1 MRYPPT
7 IQAILDTLGKTL
19 LLLGAVATAAAAPQ
33 TVQSPGSEVAWD
45 LEFDHPVEFQSIL
58 NRDLLVVGTSR
69 HLYGIRPLDGEIL
82 WRKRNMSV
90 GSTDLT
96 PVGNQP
102 YILINDAGGGAFSDQ
117 STNVLALGQQHG
129 EILWESG
136 VIEGKVLQASLD
148 PYGET
153 AYIVSVQGAHGDDR
167 GFLSAA
173 LPNKGFRSGFK
184 REPHIS
190 ALNVRTGKV
199 LWTQGF
205 DKEVSMSPAYRA
217 TLDDDAEWLF
227 TRPFD
232 LSLFHPPVVADS
244 KLCVTYY
251 GIRCYER
258 ATGAL
263 AWNKSFAVLSDDL
276 ALSYAYP
283 LVGDSVV
290 ITAGTRRVRAFDLRS
305 GKQQWRSRRFHMI
318 SHLIDPGGEVLIAQ
332 LGGHF
337 FDIKKE
343 RWVWQGGFGVV
354 ALNRQTG
361 KTQWRYTKAKGS
373 ITNLLLLE
381 NQIWLA
387 DERWLICL
395 KRNDGSLCLRTRHN
409 LEKKPIIIGLNNS
422 SKITLIGES
431 EAASFAPV
439 AGNRLWHT
447 NYTQPGPGA
456 WRRFSRS
463 MINASGNALRFGS
476 FVVGHAGGF
485 IPSLA
490 VPVAGV
496 NVKLLSGK
504 KLVKNSSGKL
514 GRQITANSNTDAET
528 GLKKVT
534 PTGYQYFVIQPEG
547 SKRHALVV
555 INLADGKTESQLA
568 LNSAS
573 PNVAIDEVNGL
584 LYAIDAK
591 RLSAVPIYAG
601 KNLSSNAL

>member
-1 MRYPPT
+1 MHASLYY
-7 IQAILDTLGKTL
+7 LGRFL
-19 LLLGAVATAAAAPQ
+19 LLLGAAGTAAAAAQ
-33 TVQSPGSEVAWD
+33 TVKGAAGKVEWQH
-45 LEFDHPVEFQSIL
+45 EFDHPVQFQSIL
-58 NRDLLVVGTSR
+58 NQDLLVVGTSR
-69 HLYGIRPLDGEIL
+69 HLYGIRPRSGEIL
-82 WRKRNMSV
+82 WRKRNLSV
-90 GSTDLT
+90 ATTDLT
-96 PVGNQP
+96 VVQDES
-102 YILINDAGGGAFSDQ
+102 YLLINDAGGGAFADQ
-117 STNVLALGQQHG
+117 STNVLAIGQQQG
-129 EILWESG
+129 EILWESS
-136 VIEGKVLQASLD
+136 VIEGKVLQATLD
-148 PYGET
+148 PYGDT
-153 AYIVSVQGAHGDDR
+153 AFIASVKGAHGDDR

-190 ALNVRTGKV
+190 ALNVSTGKV
-199 LWTQGF
+199 LWTQSFG
-205 DKEVSMSPAYRA
+205 KKVSMSPAYRA

-244 KLCVTYY
+244 KICVTYY

-258 ATGAL
+258 TTGAL
-263 AWNKSFAVLSDDL
+263 AWDKSFAVLNDDL

-283 LVGDSVV
+283 LVRDGVL
-290 ITAGTRRVRAFDLRS
+290 ITSGTRRVYAFDILS
-305 GKQQWRSRRFHMI
+305 GRQLWRSRRFSMI
-318 SHLIDPGGEVLIAQ
+318 SDLIDPGGEILFAQ
-332 LGGHF
+332 QGGHF

-343 RWVWQGGFGVV
+343 RWVWQGDFGVI
-354 ALNRQTG
+354 ALNRNTG
-361 KTQWRYTKAKGS
+361 KTQWRYKKVKGS

-381 NQIWLA
+381 HQIWLA
-387 DERWLICL
+387 DERRLICL
-395 KRNDGSLCLRTRHN
+395 NRHDGSLCLRTRHN
-409 LEKKPIIIGLNNS
+409 LEKRPVMIGLNNGD
-422 SKITLIGES
+422 KITLIGES

-504 KLVKNSSGKL
+504 KLVKKSTGKL
-514 GRQITANSNTDAET
+514 GRQITADGYTNEDS

-547 SKRHALVV
+547 SERHALVV
-555 INLADGKTESQLA
+555 INLANGRTESQVA
-568 LNSAS
+568 LNSET
-573 PNVAIDEVNGL
+573 PNVAIDEANGL
-584 LYAIDAK
+584 IYAIDDK
-591 RLSAVPIYAG
+591 ILSAVPIYAG

>member
-1 MRYPPT
+1 MHV
-7 IQAILDTLGKTL
+7 ILKYLGQIL
-19 LLLGAVATAAAAPQ
+19 LLLGIVAGAVAAPE
-33 TVQSPGSEVAWD
+33 TVQSSSGDVAWQH
-45 LEFDHPVEFQSIL
+45 EFDHPIEFQSII
-58 NRDLLVVGTSR
+58 NRNLLVVGTSR
-69 HLYGIRPLDGEIL
+69 HLYGIRPQSGEIL
-82 WRKRNMSV
+82 WRKRNMNVATS
-90 GSTDLT
+90 DLT
-96 PVGNQP
+96 LVGDAS
-102 YILINDAGGGAFSDQ
+102 YFLVNDAGGGAFSDQ
-117 STNVLALGQQHG
+117 STNVLALEQQRG

-136 VIEGKVLQASLD
+136 VIEGKVLQATLD
-148 PYGET
+148 PYGGM
-153 AYIVSVQGAHGDDR
+153 AYIASVKDAHGDDR

-190 ALNVRTGKV
+190 ALNVSSGKV
-199 LWTQGF
+199 LWTRSFG
-205 DKEVSMSPAYRA
+205 KKVPMSPAYRA
-217 TLDDDAEWLF
+217 VLDDDAEWLF

-232 LSLFHPPVVADS
+232 LSLFHPPLVADS

-251 GIRCYER
+251 GIRCYDR

-263 AWNKSFAVLSDDL
+263 AWDESFAVLTDDL

-283 LVGDSVV
+283 LVRNGVV
-290 ITAGTRRVRAFDLRS
+290 MTAGTRRVRAFALDS
-305 GKQQWRSRRFHMI
+305 GRQRWRSRRFRMI
-318 SHLIDPGGEVLIAQ
+318 SSLIDPGGETVFAR

-343 RWVWQGGFGVV
+343 RWLWRGDFGVV
-354 ALNRQTG
+354 ALDKSTG
-361 KTQWRYTKAKGS
+361 KTQWRYAKARGS

-387 DERWLICL
+387 DKKWLICL
-395 KRNDGSLCLRTRHN
+395 NRHDGSVCLRTPHK
-409 LEKKPIIIGLNNS
+409 LEQSPVIIGLNNN

-431 EAASFAPV
+431 EAASFEPV

-504 KLVKNSSGKL
+504 KLVKNSSGRL
-514 GRQITANSNTDAET
+514 GRQITANAHTEDGT

-534 PTGYQYFVIQPEG
+534 PTGYHYFVIQPEG
-547 SKRHALVV
+547 SERHALVV
-555 INLADGKTESQLA
+555 INLANGNTESQVA
-568 LNSAS
+568 LNSES
-573 PNVAIDEVNGL
+573 PNIAIDEANAL
-584 LYAIDAK
+584 IYAVDVR
-591 RLSAVPIYAG
+591 RLSAVPIFSGENSPGDAP
-601 KNLSSNAL
+601 

>member
-1 MRYPPT
+1 MR
-7 IQAILDTLGKTL
+7 AILYYLGRLLL
-19 LLLGAVATAAAAPQ
+19 LLLGVAGTAAAAPQ
-33 TVQSPGSEVAWD
+33 TVQGATGAVEWQH
-45 LEFDHPVEFQSIL
+45 EFDHPVEFQSVL
-58 NRDLLVVGTSR
+58 NQDLLVVGTSR
-69 HLYGIRPLDGEIL
+69 HLYGIRPISGEIL
-82 WRKRNMSV
+82 WRKRNLSV
-90 GSTDLT
+90 ATTDLT
-96 PVGNQP
+96 VVGDES
-102 YILINDAGGGAFSDQ
+102 YLLINDAGGGAFSDR
-117 STNVLALGQQHG
+117 STNVLALGQQQG
-129 EILWESG
+129 EILWESS
-136 VIEGKVLQASLD
+136 VIEGKVLQATLG
-148 PYGET
+148 PYADT
-153 AYIVSVQGAHGDDR
+153 AFITSVKGAHGDDR

-190 ALNVRTGKV
+190 ALNVSTGKV

-205 DKEVSMSPAYRA
+205 GKKVSMSPAYRA
-217 TLDDDAEWLF
+217 TLNDDAEWLF

-232 LSLFHPPVVADS
+232 LSLFHPPLVADS

-251 GIRCYER
+251 GIRCYDR
-258 ATGAL
+258 GTGAL
-263 AWNKSFAVLSDDL
+263 AWDESFAVLSDDL
-276 ALSYAYP
+276 ALSYASP
-283 LVGDSVV
+283 VVRDGVV
-290 ITAGTRRVRAFDLRS
+290 ITAGTRRVRAFDLDS
-305 GKQQWRSRRFHMI
+305 GRQRWRSRRFRMI
-318 SHLIDPGGEVLIAQ
+318 SHLIDPGGEILFAQ

-343 RWVWQGGFGVV
+343 RWVWQGDFGVL

-361 KTQWRYTKAKGS
+361 KTQWRYAKVKGS
-373 ITNLLLLE
+373 ITNLLLLD

-387 DERWLICL
+387 DEKRLICL
-395 KRNDGSLCLRTRHN
+395 NRHDGSVCLRTRHN
-409 LEKKPIIIGLNNS
+409 LQQRPIIIGLNNS
-422 SKITLIGES
+422 MKITLIGES

-504 KLVKNSSGKL
+504 KVVKKSTGKL
-514 GRQITANSNTDAET
+514 GRQITADGRTEEDT

-534 PTGYQYFVIQPEG
+534 PTGYQYFIIQPEG
-547 SKRHALVV
+547 SERHALVV
-555 INLADGKTESQLA
+555 INLANGHTESQVA
-568 LNSAS
+568 LNSAT
-573 PNVAIDEVNGL
+573 PNIAIDEVNGL
-584 LYAIDAK
+584 IFAIDDK